1 VIRIVLDI
9 VAELF
14 QRVPEKARGY
24 VYLVLVV
31 GGLIYIAV
39 TAWRSG
45 FTVDQLVALL
55 FSIVGGLANSN
66 RPTVKAR
73 TTARRRPT
81 NNQE

>member
-1 VIRIVLDI
+1 MIRIVLDI

-66 RPTVKAR
+66 RPTVQAR
-73 TTARRRPT
+73 TRARQRPD

>member
-1 VIRIVLDI
+1 M
-9 VAELF
+9 
-14 QRVPEKARGY
+14 
-24 VYLVLVV
+24 V

-55 FSIVGGLANSN
+55 LSIVGGLANSN

-73 TTARRRPT
+73 TNVRRRPDNT
-81 NNQE
+81 QE

>member
-1 VIRIVLDI
+1 MTRIVLDV

-14 QRVPEKARGY
+14 QKVPEKARGY
-24 VYLVLVV
+24 LYLALVV
-31 GGLIYIAV
+31 GGLSYIAV
-39 TAWRSG
+39 TAIRSG

-55 FSIVGGLANSN
+55 ASVVGGLANSN

-73 TTARRRPT
+73 TTARRRPD